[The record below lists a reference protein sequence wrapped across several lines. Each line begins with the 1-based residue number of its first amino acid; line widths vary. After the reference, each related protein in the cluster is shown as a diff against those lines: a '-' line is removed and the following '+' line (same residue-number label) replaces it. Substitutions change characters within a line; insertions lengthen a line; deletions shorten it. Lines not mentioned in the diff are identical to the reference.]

1 MEAVSMLGE
10 FETIYGEDAVLKLA
24 KMDEVA

>member
-24 KMDEVA
+24 TVGV